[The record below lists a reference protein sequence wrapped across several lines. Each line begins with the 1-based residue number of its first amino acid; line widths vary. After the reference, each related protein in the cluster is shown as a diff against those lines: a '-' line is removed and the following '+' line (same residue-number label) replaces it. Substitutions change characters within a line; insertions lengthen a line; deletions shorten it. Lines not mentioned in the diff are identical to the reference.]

1 MIKPEHAADLISNQS
16 KFKNSLLTKQKKMEF
31 FKTEHF
37 STGRVFSLGDLI
49 ERESGFCKRELILKT
64 DEYIPN
70 LLSFEFHNGKMKFLD
85 DLLVDQQVEVTFRI
99 QGREWEGRVL
109 NNLVGIS
116 LVKVSERAL
125 KSQEL

>member
-1 MIKPEHAADLISNQS
+1 M
-16 KFKNSLLTKQKKMEF
+16 
-31 FKTEHF
+31 
-37 STGRVFSLGDLI
+37 I

-70 LLSFEFHNGKMKFLD
+70 LLSFEFQNGKMKFLN